1 MITQTSRAGTLAVPA
16 TKHGCKD
23 TNYLKTNKKNPKK
36 NHFFVQTPCATTI
49 EVTASLGSYRDLQP
63 LGSYRYTR

>member
-16 TKHGCKD
+16 TKHGCKG

-36 NHFFVQTPCATTI
+36 IHFFVQT
-49 EVTASLGSYRDLQP
+49 VVQQQ
-63 LGSYRYTR
+63 